1 MVFLGSSLGNYSPEE
16 AVALLAQVARIMRP
30 EDRLLLGTDLAK
42 DRATLEAAYDDAQG
56 VTAQFNG
63 NLLRR
68 INRELGAD
76 FDLDQFRHHAVY
88 RPELGR
94 VEMHLIARSDQ
105 VVRIPSADLTVRFE
119 AGESIHT
126 ESPTKGDGGRP
137 LATWAEQVSA
147 SPKSRSGSIAMAASA
162 FSAGGFAIVP
172 RYRRFGSFQRRD
184 ATPELSRSARV
195 GTTYLRAGLA
205 QNGVPQSFFK

>member
-1 MVFLGSSLGNYSPEE
+1 M
-16 AVALLAQVARIMRP
+16 
-30 EDRLLLGTDLAK
+30 AK

-94 VEMHLIARSDQ
+94 VEMHLESLRDTK
-105 VVRIPSADLTVRFE
+105 TVPVPGAKRL
-119 AGESIHT
+119 
-126 ESPTKGDGGRP
+126 P
-137 LATWAEQVSA
+137 A
-147 SPKSRSGSIAMAASA
+147 SPPPSGSTPKTRTNTPRFPSTASHSKPA
-162 FSAGGFAIVP
+162 LPKKPTWTDRLQRFRVQRWRVRTTVP
-172 RYRRFGSFQRRD
+172 
-184 ATPELSRSARV
+184 L
-195 GTTYLRAGLA
+195 
-205 QNGVPQSFFK
+205 